1 MARGDARLV
10 CGEACRIPRSRGLSG
25 GPFPGPPPPPPPGPR
40 PRRRPTCKVILG
52 RVAGGGPQEVL
63 GAPVLSKPVEF
74 AALRA
79 SPPAHPQ
86 VLTCAGK
93 SAGFSRGQELRP
105 GGFARGPRRDTPRST
120 SDGQTAL
127 PFASPE
133 LPGST
138 GGSLAGSSTRRAL
151 LPDVAFGFRHSA
163 PLLRV
168 SEDSEPLLWPSSGEE
183 PTQGTPGTLRFH
195 RKPSPGRKV

>member
-1 MARGDARLV
+1 MELTTGCSDRWGQGSHSVLRATPGLRFGSHGGGMPGWSVERPARYRALLGCQGAPSL
-10 CGEACRIPRSRGLSG
+10 GL
-25 GPFPGPPPPPPPGPR
+25 PAPPPPGLR
-40 PRRRPTCKVILG
+40 PRRWPTCKVILG

-79 SPPAHPQ
+79 SPPAYPQ
-86 VLTCAGK
+86 ILTCAGK
-93 SAGFSRGQELRP
+93 SVGFSRGRELRP
-105 GGFARGPRRDTPRST
+105 GGCARGPRGDTPRST

-138 GGSLAGSSTRRAL
+138 GGSLAGSSPMRAL
-151 LPDVAFGFRHSA
+151 LI
-163 PLLRV
+163 
-168 SEDSEPLLWPSSGEE
+168 WPSSSDTWL
-183 PTQGTPGTLRFH
+183 PF
-195 RKPSPGRKV
+195 